1 MAGAIAIKGRTL
13 VEKIAAKASGR
24 ADARAGDLVTADV
37 DLCFAHDSS
46 GPRRWAPML
55 ADLGRGLWDPSK
67 IVITSDH
74 YVPAVDAESAAI
86 LSLITTGFCLLWP
99 LAALAQ
105 DLAAAGGFSGARDS
119 CWHRGC
125 PRR

>member
-55 ADLGRGLWDPSK
+55 AATLGSTASAHGCRCTKGQLELFEDLW
-67 IVITSDH
+67 ITEH
-74 YVPAVDAESAAI
+74 KHPI
-86 LSLITTGFCLLWP
+86 LVL
-99 LAALAQ
+99 
-105 DLAAAGGFSGARDS
+105 
-119 CWHRGC
+119 
-125 PRR
+125 